1 MPTELLSSD
10 LVHTVD
16 AIELPPP
23 GAAVEGR
30 SERRDSY
37 PIVATRSPE
46 DTVERLPGTVL
57 AIDGGELAG

>member
-1 MPTELLSSD
+1 
-10 LVHTVD
+10 
-16 AIELPPP
+16 
-23 GAAVEGR
+23 VEGR

-37 PIVATRSPE
+37 PIVVTRSPE